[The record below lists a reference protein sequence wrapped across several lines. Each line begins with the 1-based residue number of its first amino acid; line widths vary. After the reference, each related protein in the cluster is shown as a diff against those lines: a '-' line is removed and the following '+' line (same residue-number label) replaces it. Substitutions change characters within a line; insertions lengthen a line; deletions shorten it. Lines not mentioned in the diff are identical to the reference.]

1 MLIGGTTCSTSRKDS
16 ICATR
21 MAESTVARHSASF
34 PLVSFS
40 VAMCANGDEGKEFA
54 EELAMDE
61 FEVGFDYHERRKGLS
76 VCTSAGTRAC

>member
-1 MLIGGTTCSTSRKDS
+1 
-16 ICATR
+16 

-40 VAMCANGDEGKEFA
+40 VAICANGDEGKEFA

-61 FEVGFDYHERRKGLS
+61 SEVGSHYHGRKS
-76 VCTSAGTRAC
+76 VKCLMISLGTCSC

>member
-1 MLIGGTTCSTSRKDS
+1 
-16 ICATR
+16 

-40 VAMCANGDEGKEFA
+40 VAVCANGDEGKEFA

-61 FEVGFDYHERRKGLS
+61 FEVGSDYHERKKGFKRMHLS
-76 VCTSAGTRAC
+76 RDACVLIYRDKVQGSAGCF